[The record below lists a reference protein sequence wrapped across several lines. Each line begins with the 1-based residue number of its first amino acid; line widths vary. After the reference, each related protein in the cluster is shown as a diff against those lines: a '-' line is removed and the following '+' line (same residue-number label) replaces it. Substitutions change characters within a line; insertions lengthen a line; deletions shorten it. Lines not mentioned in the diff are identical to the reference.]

1 MVLILPARNDLRMV
15 GWASR
20 AAYASLIGAGVDIHE
35 FTPGL
40 LHAKTLTVDGG
51 LALIGSANLDRRSF
65 ELNFE
70 NLAAAG
76 GRRGDRRDPR
86 APAGLSCAERG
97 RARGCGCALVI
108 GLAAAVQQCGDDQS
122 GLVRPATEKPG
133 VAVEQGTA
141 GSVFQPFTN
150 A

>member
-1 MVLILPARNDLRMV
+1 MV

-70 NLAAAG
+70 NSLLLADAG
-76 GRRGDRRDPR
+76 VT
-86 APAGLSCAERG
+86 AGI
-97 RARGCGCALVI
+97 RARQQAY
-108 GLAAAVQQCGDDQS
+108 LAQS
-122 GLVRPATEKPG
+122 
-133 VAVEQGTA
+133 VAVRADVVARWSLGWRLLYNSAATI
-141 GSVFQPFTN
+141 SPVL
-150 A
+150 